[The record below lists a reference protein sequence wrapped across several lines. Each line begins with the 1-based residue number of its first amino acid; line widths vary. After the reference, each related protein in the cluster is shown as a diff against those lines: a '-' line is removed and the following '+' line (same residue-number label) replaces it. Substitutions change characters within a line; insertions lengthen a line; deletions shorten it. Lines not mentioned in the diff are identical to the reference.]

1 MEDEWRSVKYKLRVK
16 MVLGLN
22 EISPSTPRIYF
33 DYYDFSPC
41 PTFREASVNQNH
53 STTDSVS
60 QRGIEKD
67 QF

>member
-33 DYYDFSPC
+33 DYYNFLSMSDF
-41 PTFREASVNQNH
+41 
-53 STTDSVS
+53 
-60 QRGIEKD
+60 QRG
-67 QF
+67 